1 MRYGQLDF
9 TEEII
14 GNYEGDLD
22 KPISVMDKLF
32 PRQLN
37 IPLTKRDLS
46 TVSSR
51 DAKMH
56 HLFSRV
62 STQGGHKAHLDL

>member
-9 TEEII
+9 TEEVI

-37 IPLTKRDLS
+37 IPLTKRD
-46 TVSSR
+46 
-51 DAKMH
+51 
-56 HLFSRV
+56 
-62 STQGGHKAHLDL
+62 